1 MESLQRMIT
10 ILIFVPLSFA
20 WNANAYEIERNE
32 SDFGAFYL
40 ATEFLC
46 QWGPSFYIKQGELS
60 KHRTLIH
67 YSTRILN
74 IKYKEGTAD
83 LEHFLSIIGI
93 RTQYKGANFKR
104 CYSPRG
110 LNISLGALNIFLHA
124 EKDGDGFHATRT
136 EHISYLQ
143 HYRAA
148 DKDGKRMLDEDDNLV
163 PHIEGFVGTCFI
175 VDRDN
180 Q

>member
-1 MESLQRMIT
+1 MESLQRMMT
-10 ILIFVPLSFA
+10 ILFVTLLFIGIV
-20 WNANAYEIERNE
+20 NAYEIERNE
-32 SDFGAFYL
+32 ADFGEFYL

-67 YSTRILN
+67 YSTRVFN
-74 IKYKEGTAD
+74 INYKKETAD
-83 LEHFLSIIGI
+83 LEHFLSIVGI
-93 RTQYKGANFKR
+93 KNQYKGASVKR

-110 LNISLGALNIFLHA
+110 FNISFRAMNIFLHA
-124 EKDGDGFHATRT
+124 EKDGNGFHATRT

-143 HYRAA
+143 HYRAT
-148 DKDGKRMLDEDDNLV
+148 DKDGKRMLEEDDNLV

-175 VDRDN
+175 VHRDN
-180 Q
+180 E